1 MLTKQRRETK
11 KYPQSEGNLT
21 LAEESF
27 GVFEEPKA
35 EIPSPGLGAA
45 QDIPEEQPDV
55 DAFAPAKGII
65 FGIGLSLI
73 LWCLFF
79 LISYWI
85 R

>member
-1 MLTKQRRETK
+1 MLTKQKRETQ
-11 KYPQSEGNLT
+11 QSEGNLT

-45 QDIPEEQPDV
+45 QDITEEQPDV

-65 FGIGLSLI
+65 VGIGLSLI